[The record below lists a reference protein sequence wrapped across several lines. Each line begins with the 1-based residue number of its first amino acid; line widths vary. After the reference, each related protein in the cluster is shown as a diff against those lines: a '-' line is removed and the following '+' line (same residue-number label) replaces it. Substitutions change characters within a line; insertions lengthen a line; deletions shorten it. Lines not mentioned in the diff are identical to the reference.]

1 MSADP
6 HDDHGHSPAAWTLV
20 VLVMIGFLVGSIAMV
35 FASESWFWV
44 GVGIVI
50 LGCIVG
56 KVMQMMRGDA
66 SDDHATS
73 SSASEAVPEA

>member
-20 VLVMIGFLVGSIAMV
+20 ILVMLGFLVGSIAMV
-35 FASESWFWV
+35 FASQLWFWV
-44 GVGIVI
+44 GVGIIV

-56 KVMQMMRGDA
+56 KVMQMMSG
-66 SDDHATS
+66 
-73 SSASEAVPEA
+73 SEDAVPEPRNPVQTT